1 MTAMTEPSNPI
12 EDEQPAHGRGW
23 RIASAILGVIALGL
37 AVALI
42 LVLVTDDDVE
52 APGGTDASST
62 STTSV
67 DTSSTL
73 PATSTSAADT
83 TTTVPDTTTSSTSA
97 TTSTSSTTTA
107 PTTSDAPT
115 TVPSTQPPAED
126 LDAALW
132 PRATGPVGY
141 TDPVALV
148 QDFAEEFVGMDDP
161 AVGAFRPGD
170 SRSGEV
176 EVRADAGA
184 TLATTVSVRQLGPN
198 DLWWVIGAAT
208 ENITVDTPEALEVVS
223 SPLELTGSAL
233 AFEGTVTV
241 TLWEDGATAPLAT
254 TFVTGSGA
262 PPPGPFTGE
271 LTFGEPSTEGGA
283 LLFTSES
290 GEDGSVVEFAA
301 LRVLFTA

>member
-1 MTAMTEPSNPI
+1 MTEPSNPI
-12 EDEQPAHGRGW
+12 EDEQPTHGRGW

-67 DTSSTL
+67 DTTSTI
-73 PATSTSAADT
+73 PDTSTSAADT
-83 TTTVPDTTTSSTSA
+83 TTTAPDTTTSSTS
-97 TTSTSSTTTA
+97 TTTSTTTA

-115 TVPSTQPPAED
+115 TVPTTQPPTDD
-126 LDAALW
+126 LEVALW
-132 PRATGPVGY
+132 PEASGPVGY

-161 AVGAFRPGD
+161 VVGAFRPGD

-184 TLATTVSVRQLGPN
+184 TLATTVTVRQLGPN
-198 DLWWVIGAAT
+198 DLWWVLGAAS
-208 ENITVDTPEALEVVS
+208 ENITVDSPEALEVVS
-223 SPLELTGSAL
+223 SPLELRGSAL

-301 LRVLFTA
+301 LRVLFSG

>member
-1 MTAMTEPSNPI
+1 MTEPSNPI
-12 EDEQPAHGRGW
+12 EDEEPAHGRGW

-67 DTSSTL
+67 DTTSTI
-73 PATSTSAADT
+73 PDTSTSAADT
-83 TTTVPDTTTSSTSA
+83 TTTAPDTTTSSTS
-97 TTSTSSTTTA
+97 TTTSSTAA

-115 TVPSTQPPAED
+115 TVPTTQPPADD
-126 LDAALW
+126 LDVALW
-132 PRATGPVGY
+132 PEATGPVGY

-148 QDFAEEFVGMDDP
+148 EDFADEFVGMDDP
-161 AVGAFRPGD
+161 DVGAFRPGD
-170 SRSGEV
+170 LRSGEV

-198 DLWWVIGAAT
+198 DLWWVVGAAS
-208 ENITVDTPEALEVVS
+208 ENIIVDSPDALEVVS

-254 TFVTGSGA
+254 TFVTGSGS

-271 LTFGEPSTEGGA
+271 LVFDEPTTEGGA

-301 LRVLFTA
+301 LRVLFSG

>member
-1 MTAMTEPSNPI
+1 MTEPSNPI
-12 EDEQPAHGRGW
+12 EDEQPTHGRGW

-67 DTSSTL
+67 DTTSTT
-73 PATSTSAADT
+73 PATSTSATDT
-83 TTTVPDTTTSSTSA
+83 TTTAPDTTTSSTS
-97 TTSTSSTTTA
+97 TTTSTTTA

-115 TVPSTQPPAED
+115 TVPTTQPPTDD
-126 LDAALW
+126 LEVALW
-132 PRATGPVGY
+132 PEASGPVGY

-161 AVGAFRPGD
+161 VVGAFRPGD

-184 TLATTVSVRQLGPN
+184 TLATTVTVRQLGPN
-198 DLWWVIGAAT
+198 DLWWVLGAAS
-208 ENITVDTPEALEVVS
+208 ENITVDSPEALEVVS
-223 SPLELTGSAL
+223 SPLELRGSAL

-301 LRVLFTA
+301 LRVLFSG

>member
-1 MTAMTEPSNPI
+1 MTAMTDPSNPI
-12 EDEQPAHGRGW
+12 EDEQAAHGRGW
-23 RIASAILGVIALGL
+23 RIASAILGVVALGL

-52 APGGTDASST
+52 APGGTDASTTTT
-62 STTSV
+62 SSV
-67 DTSSTL
+67 DTTSTA
-73 PATSTSAADT
+73 PATSTTPPDT
-83 TTTVPDTTTSSTSA
+83 TTSVPDTTTSSTS
-97 TTSTSSTTTA
+97 TTSTITA

-115 TVPSTQPPAED
+115 TVPTTQPPNDD
-126 LDAALW
+126 LYIALW
-132 PRATGPVGY
+132 PSATGPVGY

-161 AVGAFRPGD
+161 DVGAFRPGD

-176 EVRADAGA
+176 EVRADAGS
-184 TLATTVSVRQLGPN
+184 TLATTVFVRQLGPN
-198 DLWWVIGAAT
+198 DLWWVLGAAS
-208 ENITVDTPEALEVVS
+208 ENITVDSPDPLEVVS

-233 AFEGTVTV
+233 AFEGTLTV
-241 TLWEDGATAPLAT
+241 TLWEDGAAAPLAT

-271 LTFGEPSTEGGA
+271 LTFDDPTTEGGA

-290 GEDGSVVEFAA
+290 GEDGSVVEFAT
-301 LRVLFTA
+301 LRVLFSER

>member
-1 MTAMTEPSNPI
+1 M
-12 EDEQPAHGRGW
+12 
-23 RIASAILGVIALGL
+23 
-37 AVALI
+37 
-42 LVLVTDDDVE
+42 
-52 APGGTDASST
+52 
-62 STTSV
+62 
-67 DTSSTL
+67 
-73 PATSTSAADT
+73 
-83 TTTVPDTTTSSTSA
+83 
-97 TTSTSSTTTA
+97 
-107 PTTSDAPT
+107 
-115 TVPSTQPPAED
+115 
-126 LDAALW
+126 ALW
-132 PRATGPVGY
+132 PEASGPVGY

-161 AVGAFRPGD
+161 VVGAFRPGD

-184 TLATTVSVRQLGPN
+184 TLATTVTVRQLGPN
-198 DLWWVIGAAT
+198 DLWWVLGAAS
-208 ENITVDTPEALEVVS
+208 ENITVDSPEALEVVS
-223 SPLELTGSAL
+223 SPLELRGSAL

-301 LRVLFTA
+301 LRVLFSG